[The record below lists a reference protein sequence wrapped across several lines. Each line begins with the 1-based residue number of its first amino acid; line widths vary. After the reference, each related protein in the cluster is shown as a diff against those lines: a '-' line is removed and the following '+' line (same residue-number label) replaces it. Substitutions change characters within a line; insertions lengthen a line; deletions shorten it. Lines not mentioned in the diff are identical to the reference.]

1 MIFGSAKIRIYLL
14 MAEKTLDLKAT
25 LSNPVHIEGDIWLVA
40 CQVMRPGNTFNPL
53 LKPLDLSLKS
63 NEYTKKQQW
72 KKEEDE
78 LLRNIVSAKGA
89 KDWSLIAN
97 ELNCLVHNR
106 MIIRQG
112 RQCRERWFNHVN
124 PELNKG
130 KWTKEEDELL
140 KNLQS
145 RFGNKWSE
153 ISKFIKG
160 RNENSV
166 KNRWKSFGKGRNV
179 CEKSEDCEYDNIT
192 ELDWIYENEVDHE
205 DSVSFCRRSLVG
217 MVESEV
223 QLNFDFL
230 DDLHEI

>member
-1 MIFGSAKIRIYLL
+1 MV
-14 MAEKTLDLKAT
+14 EKQLDLKST
-25 LSNPVHIEGDIWLVA
+25 LSNPIHIEGDIWLVA
-40 CQVMRPGNTFNPL
+40 CQITKPSNTFAPL

-63 NEYTKKQQW
+63 NEYTKKHQW

-78 LLRNIVSAKGA
+78 LLRNIILAKGA

-97 ELNCLVHNR
+97 ELNCLIHNR

-140 KNLQS
+140 KSYQKTL
-145 RFGNKWSE
+145 GNKWSE

-166 KNRWKSFGKGRNV
+166 KNRWKSFGRGKN
-179 CEKSEDCEYDNIT
+179 CDEKSEACDFDDITEYD
-192 ELDWIYENEVDHE
+192 WIHENDLNHE
-205 DSVSFCRRSLVG
+205 ESVNFSRRALVE
-217 MVESEV
+217 MVESDV

-230 DDLHEI
+230 DDLQEI